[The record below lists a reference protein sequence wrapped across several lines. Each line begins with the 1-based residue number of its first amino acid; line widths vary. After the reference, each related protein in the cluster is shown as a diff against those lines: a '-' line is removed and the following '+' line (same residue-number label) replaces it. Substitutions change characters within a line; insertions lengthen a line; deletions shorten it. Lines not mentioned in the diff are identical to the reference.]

1 MTDDFYKT
9 GHTRLKQKRAVAMG
23 YNEREDSAPKI
34 KAKGKGYT
42 AEEIIKRAEENGIPV
57 QEDPSLVALLS
68 QLEINERIPESL
80 YEVVAEVFA
89 FIYYVDREKTDK

>member
-23 YNEREDSAPKI
+23 YDEKKDSAPQI

-42 AEEIIKRAEENGIPV
+42 AEENGIPV